1 MMRSVLFLA
10 LAAAAQAV
18 PQLFDSNETT
28 NPRRLQSS
36 SRPDRCTSDE
46 SFSACA
52 TPTLFLL
59 RALLPFA
66 PPEQNNGP
74 TEQNNV
80 AGANGRRPLFC
91 SALFCRLLRLT
102 RTMHQGST

>member
-28 NPRRLQSS
+28 DPRRLQSS

-52 TPTLFLL
+52 TPTRL
-59 RALLPFA
+59 
-66 PPEQNNGP
+66 
-74 TEQNNV
+74 
-80 AGANGRRPLFC
+80 LFC
-91 SALFCRLLRLT
+91 SVGC
-102 RTMHQGST
+102 